1 MTNRI
6 KLRVLMATYDVSSR
20 EVAQIL
26 GRSQVTV
33 QSWMSR
39 NDQNIP
45 EHTLEVLEMRL
56 KSK

>member
-6 KLRVLMATYDVSSR
+6 KLRVLMAKHDVSSR

-33 QSWMSR
+33 QAWTCR
-39 NDQNIP
+39 NDKDIP
-45 EHTLEVLEMRL
+45 DHSLEVLEMRL